1 MGIRKTM
8 QTDLSPAM
16 SQNTPAKSA
25 FCRGWINHILPQSFV
40 DGPGNRAVVFLQ
52 GCNLHC
58 LYCHNP
64 YTLNLCNHCGLCV
77 DTCPSGALSLVDG
90 VIQWDSETCTECDTC
105 IHTCPSNS
113 SPRAVSMSAEE
124 LWDKVRPISSFISG
138 VTVSGGEPT
147 LQVEFLS
154 EFFALVKSGSSL
166 TTLIETNGY
175 AGPQAY
181 RQLLQNLDMAIVDLK
196 AIDLQRHRDLTG
208 GDLQPTLDSIRF
220 LHDRKKLHSIQQV
233 VVPGFTDSEASASAT
248 ARFLAG
254 IDPEI
259 RLKFLR
265 FRPHGTSG
273 PAEAW
278 SSPSDEVMDR
288 MVQAALQAGL
298 VQVEH
303 SL

>member
-1 MGIRKTM
+1 
-8 QTDLSPAM
+8 M

-77 DTCPSGALSLVDG
+77 DTCPSGALSLADG
-90 VIQWDSETCTECDTC
+90 VVVWDSTRCTGCDTC

-124 LWDKVRPISSFISG
+124 LWNKIGPISRFLSG

-175 AGPQAY
+175 AGPRAY
-181 RQLLQNLDMAIVDLK
+181 LPLLQNLDMAIVDLK
-196 AIDLQRHRDLTG
+196 AIDLRRHRDLTG
-208 GDLQPTLDSIRF
+208 GDLQPALDSIRF

-254 IDPEI
+254 IDPGI

-278 SSPSDEVMDR
+278 PSPPDEVMDR

-298 VQVEH
+298 VQVER
-303 SL
+303 SS

>member
-1 MGIRKTM
+1 MQNKPAQSIKGIT
-8 QTDLSPAM
+8 
-16 SQNTPAKSA
+16 KSA
-25 FCRGWINHILPQSFV
+25 GTATNHRGWINHILPQSFV
-40 DGPGNRAVVFLQ
+40 DGPGNRTVIFLQ

-64 YTLNLCNHCGLCV
+64 YTINLCNHCGLCV

-90 VIQWDSETCTECDTC
+90 VVVWDTTRCTECDTC

-113 SPRAVSMSAEE
+113 SPRAVSMSVEE
-124 LWDKVRPISSFISG
+124 LWSKVKPLSSFISG

-147 LQVEFLS
+147 LQADFIS

-166 TTLIETNGY
+166 TTLIETNGH

-181 RQLLQNLDMAIVDLK
+181 LPFLENLDMAIVDLK
-196 AIDLQRHRDLTG
+196 AIDPQLHRDLTG
-208 GDLQPTLDSIRF
+208 GDLAPTLDSISF
-220 LHDRKKLHSIQQV
+220 LYDRKKLHSVQQV
-233 VVPGFTDSEASASAT
+233 VVPGFTDSEASASAS
-248 ARFLAG
+248 ARFLAN
-254 IDPEI
+254 IDPRI

-273 PAEAW
+273 PAETW
-278 SSPSDEVMDR
+278 SSPPDEEMDR
-288 MVQAALQAGL
+288 L
-298 VQVEH
+298 VQIALDSGLRHVER

>member
-1 MGIRKTM
+1 M
-8 QTDLSPAM
+8 QTNIPPAM
-16 SQNTPAKSA
+16 SQNTPAKST
-25 FCRGWINHILPQSFV
+25 FYRGWINHILPQSFV

-64 YTLNLCNHCGLCV
+64 YTINLCNHCGLCV
-77 DTCPSGALSLVDG
+77 DTCPSGALTLVDG
-90 VIQWDSETCTECDTC
+90 TVTWDSERCKECDTC

-124 LWDKVRPISSFISG
+124 LWSKVKPISSFISG

-147 LQVEFLS
+147 LQADFLA
-154 EFFALVKSGSSL
+154 EFFRWVKSDSTL

-175 AGPQAY
+175 AGPHSY
-181 RQLLQNLDMAIVDLK
+181 LLLLDHLDTAIVDLK
-196 AIDLQRHRDLTG
+196 AMEPRQYLDLTG
-208 GDLQPTLDSIRF
+208 GELAPTLETIHF
-220 LHDRKKLHSIQQV
+220 LHEKNKLHSVQQV
-233 VVPGFTDSEASASAT
+233 VVPGFTDSEASAEAT

-265 FRPHGTSG
+265 FRPHGTIG
-273 PAEAW
+273 QAETW
-278 SSPSDEVMDR
+278 SSPSDEGMDR
-288 MVQAALQAGL
+288 L
-298 VQVEH
+298 VQIALDSGLLHVER

>member
-1 MGIRKTM
+1 MKNR
-8 QTDLSPAM
+8 
-16 SQNTPAKSA
+16 SA
-25 FCRGWINHILPQSFV
+25 FSPVSLAQSIEATTARSGWVNHLLSHSFV
-40 DGPGNRAVVFLQ
+40 DGPGNRAVIFLQ

-64 YTLNLCNHCGLCV
+64 YTINLCNHCGLCV
-77 DTCPSGALSLVDG
+77 DTCPSGALTLASGTVTWNPGL
-90 VIQWDSETCTECDTC
+90 CTECDTC
-105 IHTCPSNS
+105 IHTCPSSS
-113 SPRAVSMSAEE
+113 SPRAIGMTTEE
-124 LWDKVRPISSFISG
+124 LWQKIMPSSDFISG
-138 VTVSGGEPT
+138 VTISGGEPT
-147 LQVEFLS
+147 LQSDYIE
-154 EFFALVKSGSSL
+154 EFFSIVKKRSSL
-166 TTLIETNGY
+166 TTLIETNGH

-181 RQLLQNLDMAIVDLK
+181 LSLLNILDMAIVDLK
-196 AIDLQRHRDLTG
+196 GIDPRRHLDLTG
-208 GDLQPTLDSIRF
+208 RELAPTLETIRF
-220 LHDRKKLHSIQQV
+220 LYEEKKLHAVQQV
-233 VVPGFTDSEASASAT
+233 VVPGFTDSEASASDT

-254 IDPEI
+254 IDPGI

-298 VQVEH
+298 VQVER

>member
-1 MGIRKTM
+1 M
-8 QTDLSPAM
+8 QTNIPRTISKNV
-16 SQNTPAKSA
+16 SETSA
-25 FCRGWINHILPQSFV
+25 IHHGWINHILPQSFV
-40 DGPGNRAVVFLQ
+40 DGPGNRTVIFLQ

-64 YTLNLCNHCGLCV
+64 YTINLCNHCGQCV

-90 VIQWDSETCTECDTC
+90 VVVWDSTRCTECDTC

-113 SPRAVSMSAEE
+113 SPRAVSMSVEE
-124 LWDKVRPISSFISG
+124 LWSKVKPLSSFISG

-147 LQVEFLS
+147 LQAEFLAD
-154 EFFALVKSGSSL
+154 FFALVKSGSAL
-166 TTLIETNGY
+166 TTLIETNGH

-181 RQLLQNLDMAIVDLK
+181 LPLLENLDMAIVDLK
-196 AIDLQRHRDLTG
+196 AIDPQRHSELTG
-208 GDLQPTLDSIRF
+208 GELDPTLDSIRF
-220 LHDRKKLHSIQQV
+220 LHDRKKLHSVQQV
-233 VVPGFTDSEASASAT
+233 VVPGFTDTESSAEAT

-265 FRPHGTSG
+265 FRPHGTFG
-273 PAEAW
+273 QAETW
-278 SSPSDEVMDR
+278 PSPSDEMMDR
-288 MVQAALQAGL
+288 L
-298 VQVEH
+298 VQIALDSGLLHVER